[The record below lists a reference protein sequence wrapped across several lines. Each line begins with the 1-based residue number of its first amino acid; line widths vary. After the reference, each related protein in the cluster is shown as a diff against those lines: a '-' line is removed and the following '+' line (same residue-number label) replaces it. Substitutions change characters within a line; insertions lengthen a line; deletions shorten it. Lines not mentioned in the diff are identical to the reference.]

1 MSSSRLRRVVAT
13 STLSVALIAG
23 GVVAPTAGAVTTS
36 IKNAKC
42 TITLSDKESSDLSN
56 A

>member
-36 IKNAKC
+36 I
-42 TITLSDKESSDLSN
+42 LSLIHI
-56 A
+56 